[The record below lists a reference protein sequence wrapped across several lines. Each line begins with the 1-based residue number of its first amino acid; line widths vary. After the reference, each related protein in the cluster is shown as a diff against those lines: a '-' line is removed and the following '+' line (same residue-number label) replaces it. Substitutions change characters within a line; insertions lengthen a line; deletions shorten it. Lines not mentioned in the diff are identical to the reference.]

1 MTEVADLTGMQ
12 KSAAVL
18 VQLGTELAARVL
30 RSMSE
35 TEAVALTLEIA
46 KLPSLEKET
55 IADLMEEFVE
65 SVIAVKTVGQGGME
79 AARNILS
86 ARLGKNEADEV
97 LAQFSGRSIEN
108 PLSFLS
114 HVESFQLASFLQG
127 EHPQAVALILSH
139 VSSTMA
145 AEVMGAMPDETRA
158 DITRRI
164 ALLNRVDPSI
174 VEQTAVILQRKLAGL
189 TKSGPVAMHSGLSS
203 VVEILNNIDQTTE
216 RRILSDLDEVDPE
229 LANRIREQMFVF
241 EDVLALDDRTL
252 QRVLRQVNPKDL
264 AVALKGASES
274 SVAKVTGNISERA
287 ALDLRDEIEIL
298 GPIRLSAV
306 EAAQTEIVRAVRE
319 LETSGEIVLVRSDE
333 ELVN

>member
-1 MTEVADLTGMQ
+1 MTQVKDLTGIQ

-55 IADLMEEFVE
+55 IAELMEEFVE
-65 SVIAVKTVGQGGME
+65 SVIAVKTVGQGGMD
-79 AARNILS
+79 AARSILS

-145 AEVMGAMPDETRA
+145 AEVMGAMPDEMRA
-158 DITRRI
+158 DVTRRI

-189 TKSGPVAMHSGLSS
+189 TKTGPVAMHSGLNS

-216 RRILSDLDEVDPE
+216 RRILSDLDAVDPE
-229 LANRIREQMFVF
+229 LADRIREQMFVF

-252 QRVLRQVNPKDL
+252 QRVLRQVSPKDL
-264 AVALKGASES
+264 AVALKGVPPS
-274 SVAKVTGNISERA
+274 SVAKVMRNISERA
-287 ALDLRDEIEIL
+287 ALDLEEEIEIL
-298 GPIRLSAV
+298 GPVRLSTV
-306 EAAQTEIVRAVRE
+306 EAAQATIVRSVRE
-319 LETSGEIVLVRSDE
+319 LEASGEIMLIRSDE
-333 ELVN
+333 ELVD

>member
-1 MTEVADLTGMQ
+1 VTTAKDLTGIQ

-46 KLPSLEKET
+46 KLPNLDKET
-55 IADLMEEFVE
+55 IAELMEEFVE
-65 SVIAVKTVGQGGME
+65 SVIAVKTVGQGGMD
-79 AARNILS
+79 AAREILS

-114 HVESFQLASFLQG
+114 HVESFQLASFLQE
-127 EHPQAVALILSH
+127 EHPQTVALILSH
-139 VSSTMA
+139 VNSTMA
-145 AEVMGAMPDETRA
+145 AEVMAAMPDEVRA

-164 ALLNRVDPSI
+164 ALLSRVDPVI
-174 VEQTAVILQRKLAGL
+174 VEQTAVVLQRKLAGL
-189 TKSGPVAMHSGLSS
+189 TKAGPVAMHSGLSS

-216 RRILSDLDEVDPE
+216 RRILSDLDAVDPE
-229 LANRIREQMFVF
+229 LADRIREQMFVF
-241 EDVLALDDRTL
+241 EDVLGLDDRTL
-252 QRVLRQVNPKDL
+252 QRVLRQVSPKDL
-264 AVALKGASES
+264 AVALKGVAPSM
-274 SVAKVTGNISERA
+274 VAKVMNNISERA
-287 ALDLRDEIEIL
+287 ALDLEEEIEIL
-298 GPIRLSAV
+298 GPVRLSTV
-306 EAAQTEIVRAVRE
+306 EAAQAGIVRSVRE
-319 LETSGEIVLVRSDE
+319 LEAAGEIMIARSDE

>member
-1 MTEVADLTGMQ
+1 MTEVAELTGMQ

-46 KLPSLEKET
+46 KLPSLEKDT
-55 IADLMEEFVE
+55 IAELMEEFVE
-65 SVIAVKTVGQGGME
+65 SVIAVKTVGQGGMD

-97 LAQFSGRSIEN
+97 LAQFSGQSIEN

-127 EHPQAVALILSH
+127 EHPQTVALILSH

-174 VEQTAVILQRKLAGL
+174 VEQTAVVLQRKLAGL

-252 QRVLRQVNPKDL
+252 QRVLRQVSPKDL
-264 AVALKGASES
+264 AVALKGVSQS
-274 SVAKVTGNISERA
+274 SVARVMGNISERA
-287 ALDLRDEIEIL
+287 AIDLQDEIEIL
-298 GPIRLSAV
+298 GPVRLSTV
-306 EAAQTEIVRAVRE
+306 EAAQVAIVRTVRE
-319 LETSGEIVLVRSDE
+319 LEASGEIVLVRSDE

>member
-1 MTEVADLTGMQ
+1 MTQVKDLTGIQ

-55 IADLMEEFVE
+55 IAELMEEFVE
-65 SVIAVKTVGQGGME
+65 SVIAVKTVGQGGMD
-79 AARNILS
+79 AARSILS

-145 AEVMGAMPDETRA
+145 AEVMGAMPDEMRA
-158 DITRRI
+158 DVTRRI

-189 TKSGPVAMHSGLSS
+189 TKSGPVAMHSGLNS

-216 RRILSDLDEVDPE
+216 RRILSDLDAVDPE
-229 LANRIREQMFVF
+229 LADRIREQMFVF

-252 QRVLRQVNPKDL
+252 QRVLRQVSPKDL
-264 AVALKGASES
+264 AVALKGVPPS
-274 SVAKVTGNISERA
+274 SVAKVMRNISERA
-287 ALDLRDEIEIL
+287 ALDLEEEIEIL
-298 GPIRLSAV
+298 GPVRLSTV
-306 EAAQTEIVRAVRE
+306 EAAQATIVRSVRE
-319 LETSGEIVLVRSDE
+319 LEASGEIMLIRSDE
-333 ELVN
+333 ELVD

>member
-1 MTEVADLTGMQ
+1 MTQVKDLTGIQ

-55 IADLMEEFVE
+55 IAELMEEFVE
-65 SVIAVKTVGQGGME
+65 SVIAVKTVGQGGMD

-145 AEVMGAMPDETRA
+145 AEVMGAMPDEMRA
-158 DITRRI
+158 DVTRRI

-189 TKSGPVAMHSGLSS
+189 TKTGPVAMHSGLNS

-216 RRILSDLDEVDPE
+216 RRILSDLDAVDPE
-229 LANRIREQMFVF
+229 LADRIREQMFVF

-252 QRVLRQVNPKDL
+252 QRVLRQVSPKDL
-264 AVALKGASES
+264 AVALKGVAPS
-274 SVAKVTGNISERA
+274 SVAKVMGNISERA
-287 ALDLRDEIEIL
+287 ALDLEEEIEIL
-298 GPIRLSAV
+298 GPVRLSTV
-306 EAAQTEIVRAVRE
+306 EAAQATIVRSVRE
-319 LETSGEIVLVRSDE
+319 LEASGEIMLIRSDE
-333 ELVN
+333 ELVD

>member
-1 MTEVADLTGMQ
+1 
-12 KSAAVL
+12 
-18 VQLGTELAARVL
+18 
-30 RSMSE
+30 MSE

>member
-1 MTEVADLTGMQ
+1 MTRVKDLTGIQ

-55 IADLMEEFVE
+55 IAELMEEFVE
-65 SVIAVKTVGQGGME
+65 SVIAVKTVGQGGMD
-79 AARNILS
+79 AARSILS

-145 AEVMGAMPDETRA
+145 AEVMGAMPDEMRA
-158 DITRRI
+158 DVTRRI

-189 TKSGPVAMHSGLSS
+189 TKSGPVAMHSGLNS

-216 RRILSDLDEVDPE
+216 RRILSDLDAVDPE
-229 LANRIREQMFVF
+229 LADRIREQMFVF

-252 QRVLRQVNPKDL
+252 QRVLRQVSPKDL
-264 AVALKGASES
+264 AVALKGVPPS
-274 SVAKVTGNISERA
+274 SVAKVMRNISERA
-287 ALDLRDEIEIL
+287 ALDLEEEIEIL
-298 GPIRLSAV
+298 GPVRLSTV
-306 EAAQTEIVRAVRE
+306 EAAQATIVRSVRE
-319 LETSGEIVLVRSDE
+319 LEASGEIMLIRSDE
-333 ELVN
+333 ELVD

>member
-1 MTEVADLTGMQ
+1 M
-12 KSAAVL
+12 
-18 VQLGTELAARVL
+18 QLGTELAARVL

-55 IADLMEEFVE
+55 IAELMEEFVE
-65 SVIAVKTVGQGGME
+65 SVIAVKTVGQGGMD
-79 AARNILS
+79 AARSILS

-145 AEVMGAMPDETRA
+145 AEVMGAMPDEMRA
-158 DITRRI
+158 DVTRRI

-189 TKSGPVAMHSGLSS
+189 TKTGPVAMHSGLNS

-216 RRILSDLDEVDPE
+216 RRILSDLDAVDPE
-229 LANRIREQMFVF
+229 LADRIREQMFVF

-252 QRVLRQVNPKDL
+252 QRVLRQVSPKDL
-264 AVALKGASES
+264 AVALKGVPPS
-274 SVAKVTGNISERA
+274 SVAKVMRNISERA
-287 ALDLRDEIEIL
+287 ALDLEEEIEIL
-298 GPIRLSAV
+298 GPVRLSTV
-306 EAAQTEIVRAVRE
+306 EAAQATIVRSVRE
-319 LETSGEIVLVRSDE
+319 LEASGEIMLIRSDE
-333 ELVN
+333 ELVD

>member
-1 MTEVADLTGMQ
+1 MTQVKDLTGIQ

-55 IADLMEEFVE
+55 ISELMEEFVE
-65 SVIAVKTVGQGGME
+65 SVIAVKTVGQGGMD
-79 AARNILS
+79 AARNILA

-145 AEVMGAMPDETRA
+145 AEVMGAMPDEMRA
-158 DITRRI
+158 DVTRRI

-189 TKSGPVAMHSGLSS
+189 TKSGPVAMHSGLNS

-216 RRILSDLDEVDPE
+216 RRILSDLDAVDPE
-229 LANRIREQMFVF
+229 LADRIREQMFVF

-252 QRVLRQVNPKDL
+252 QRVLRQVSPKDL
-264 AVALKGASES
+264 AVALKGVAQS
-274 SVAKVTGNISERA
+274 SVAKVMGNISERA
-287 ALDLRDEIEIL
+287 ALDLEEEIEIL
-298 GPIRLSAV
+298 GPVRLSTV
-306 EAAQTEIVRAVRE
+306 EAAQATIVRSVRE
-319 LETSGEIVLVRSDE
+319 LEASGEIMLIRSDE
-333 ELVN
+333 ELVD